1 MTLEVDVQQGWHSAI
16 IEMFDIDLSPI
27 TGDIND
33 IFYYTNQVKPD
44 ESKIQWKGKTYE
56 PLPLISSG
64 YEKTTTGQIA
74 QPTLTVSNLLG
85 TFTEIVKNCEDLVGG
100 KVTRRRTFAKYLDGE
115 IEADIL
121 QEFPID
127 VFYIERKTDE
137 TIFSI
142 TWQLSSAM
150 DLEGLQI
157 PRRVITQNH
166 CLWKYRSSECGYT
179 GAPVFNVNDEIIS
192 TDGLSSYAVTVVNAW
207 KLNEQRKA
215 EYINAVSARNKAL
228 ETKLKACDPNAIL
241 ETKYSRTAPL
251 SYVTGGSSQYIFRK
265 AYWNGT
271 LITLNQYYRQ
281 GILRETISLGKGY
294 KTKYYEVENW
304 GGDPTSCALYTARL
318 AAADAALAV
327 ATTNYNNSDAAL
339 SAALTALPANDP
351 LWSIDVCGKRIKSC
365 QLHFPATQGPLP
377 LKSQS
382 LPYGGFPGANLSR

>member
-1 MTLEVDVQQGWHSAI
+1 MTLEADVQQGWHSAI
-16 IEMFDIDLSPI
+16 VEMFDIDLYPV
-27 TGDIND
+27 TGNVND
-33 IFYYTNQVKPD
+33 IFYFTNMLKPD
-44 ESKIQWKGKTYE
+44 ETKIQWKGKTYE

-64 YEKTTTGQIA
+64 YEKNTTGQIA
-74 QPTLTVSNLLG
+74 QPTLTVSNILG
-85 TFTEIVKNCEDLVGG
+85 TFTEVVNSYDDLVGA

-115 IEADIL
+115 PEADTL

-127 VFYIERKTDE
+127 IFYIERKTDE
-137 TIFSI
+137 DILSI

-192 TDGLSSYAVTVVNAW
+192 TVGLSSYAVTVINAW

-215 EYINAVSARNKAL
+215 EYNNATSARNKAL

-241 ETKYSRTAPL
+241 ETRYSRTAPL
-251 SYVTGGSSQYIFRK
+251 SYVTGGAALFRFAK

-281 GILRETISLGKGY
+281 GILRETVTSLTGRY
-294 KTKYYEVENW
+294 ASKTNYYEIENW
-304 GGDPTSCALYTARL
+304 GGNPASCALYTAQL
-318 AAADAALAV
+318 ATADAALAT
-327 ATTNYNNSDAAL
+327 ATTNYNNSQ
-339 SAALTALPANDP
+339 AALTAAIAALPANDP
-351 LWSIDVCGKRIKSC
+351 LWNIDVCGKRVKSC
-365 QLHFPATQGPLP
+365 QLHFPG
-377 LKSQS
+377 QS